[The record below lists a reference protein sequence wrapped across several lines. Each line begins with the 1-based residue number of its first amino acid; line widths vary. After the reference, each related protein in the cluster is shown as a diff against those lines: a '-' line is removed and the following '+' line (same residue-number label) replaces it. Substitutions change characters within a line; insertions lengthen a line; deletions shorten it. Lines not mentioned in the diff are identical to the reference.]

1 MHPEIL
7 EGPQKSLLAL
17 LERAAIPPA
26 LYLAGGTAL
35 ALHLG
40 HRKSVDLDFFC
51 SEVFETADLLTLLQ
65 RVGEFQVRR
74 NDPGALTA
82 RVEGVEVSF
91 IRYQYPMLDPPV
103 KLEFGPP
110 IAQIRD
116 IACMK
121 LSAIMSRGSR
131 RDFVDLYAVSQHGH
145 DLEEVYGW
153 FQQKYQG
160 ILYDPYHLARS
171 LVYFLDAEEEQM
183 PVMLWPCRW
192 DEVKAF
198 FVRESQ
204 RVFSI

>member
-7 EGPQKSLLAL
+7 EGPQESLLAL

-26 LYLAGGTAL
+26 LYLASGTAL
-35 ALHLG
+35 ALL
-40 HRKSVDLDFFC
+40 
-51 SEVFETADLLTLLQ
+51 
-65 RVGEFQVRR
+65 
-74 NDPGALTA
+74 
-82 RVEGVEVSF
+82 
-91 IRYQYPMLDPPV
+91 
-103 KLEFGPP
+103 
-110 IAQIRD
+110 AQIRD

-131 RDFVDLYAVSQHGH
+131 RDFVDLYAVCQHGH
-145 DLEEVYGW
+145 NLEEVYGW

-171 LVYFLDAEEEQM
+171 LVYFLDAEEERM

-198 FVRESQ
+198 FVHESQ
-204 RVFSI
+204 RVFST

>member
-17 LERAAIPPA
+17 LGRGAIPPGF
-26 LYLAGGTAL
+26 YVAGGTGL

-40 HRKSVDLDFFC
+40 HRKSVDLDLFC
-51 SEVFETADLLTLLQ
+51 PEAFEIADLLTFL
-65 RVGEFQVRR
+65 RGVGEVQLRR

-103 KLEFGPP
+103 KLELGPP
-110 IAQIRD
+110 IAQVRD

-131 RDFVDLYAVSQHGH
+131 RDFVDLYTVCGHGH
-145 DLEEVYGW
+145 TLAQVYGW
-153 FQQKYQG
+153 FQQKYHG
-160 ILYDPYHLARS
+160 ISYDPYHLAKS
-171 LVYFLDAEEEQM
+171 LVYFLDAEEERM
-183 PVMLWPCRW
+183 PVMLWPCHW
-192 DEVKAF
+192 EDVKTF

-204 RVFSI
+204 RAFGG

>member
-40 HRKSVDLDFFC
+40 HRKSVDLDFFY

-65 RVGEFQVRR
+65 RAGEFQVRR

-91 IRYQYPMLDPPV
+91 
-103 KLEFGPP
+103 
-110 IAQIRD
+110 
-116 IACMK
+116 
-121 LSAIMSRGSR
+121 
-131 RDFVDLYAVSQHGH
+131 
-145 DLEEVYGW
+145 
-153 FQQKYQG
+153 
-160 ILYDPYHLARS
+160 
-171 LVYFLDAEEEQM
+171 LDAEEERM

-198 FVRESQ
+198 FVHESQ
-204 RVFSI
+204 RVFST